1 MLRPTSVVSAQVPG
15 GGFTIIELVVTIG
28 VLTILVAIAFGTIV
42 GVQSRAQDSERAS
55 DIGVIYQTLERY
67 YKTQALAT
75 GATYP
80 ANSIGASGI
89 AALIEDNDA
98 YIAPGQTSNSIVIA
112 TSGSAQTPTI
122 SQYIYQPLNL
132 DGSLCTSTPCVRY
145 KLFYTLEVSN
155 TTVVVDS
162 MRQQ

>member
-1 MLRPTSVVSAQVPG
+1 MLRPTSVVSSPISG

-28 VLTILVAIAFGTIV
+28 VLTILVGIAFGTIM
-42 GVQSRAQDSERAS
+42 GVQSRAQDAERAS
-55 DIGVIYQTLERY
+55 DVSVIAQTLERY
-67 YKTQALAT
+67 YKTQASAT

-112 TSGSAQTPTI
+112 TSNSAQTPTI
-122 SQYIYQPLNL
+122 NQYIYQPLNL
-132 DGSLCTSTPCVRY
+132 DGTLCTSTPCVRY
-145 KLFYTLEVSN
+145 KLFYTLEATN
-155 TTVVVDS
+155 TTVVVNS